1 MKRNWARTVRRRGWL
16 LLGVPLLVIGAL
28 FICLDYF
35 FDEYL
40 TSLDEAEAMDRRISQ
55 VAQMKTYSPR
65 LREIHQLYKP
75 QYQEIEARS
84 FKSAS
89 SITSIVQMESSIKGV
104 LQTLYF
110 DGIEIKPVSTSST
123 AKPAEGLLLLEVDF
137 IGVPQQLN
145 RLESALAVNQYAIR
159 VNKLDVTAENNLVA
173 GVGNIRVKS
182 QFLALH
188 LQPTIYPLEVNKS
201 VSR

>member
-84 FKSAS
+84 QLGTTRHQSERDPPGCDNAS
-89 SITSIVQMESSIKGV
+89 GSLDCCSLLRESERYERG
-104 LQTLYF
+104 
-110 DGIEIKPVSTSST
+110 
-123 AKPAEGLLLLEVDF
+123 
-137 IGVPQQLN
+137 
-145 RLESALAVNQYAIR
+145 
-159 VNKLDVTAENNLVA
+159 
-173 GVGNIRVKS
+173 
-182 QFLALH
+182 
-188 LQPTIYPLEVNKS
+188 
-201 VSR
+201 